1 MAIQMLEE
9 TPPEA
14 NDPVT
19 LIYFHNHF
27 RQLSNWLN
35 SLRYKHPDFKG
46 EFDEAE
52 TKLEEVQ
59 AIIRSIHEK
68 ESK

>member
-1 MAIQMLEE
+1 MARKPLDE

-27 RQLSNWLN
+27 IQLENWMN
-35 SLRYKHPDFKG
+35 SLRYKHPDSK
-46 EFDEAE
+46 EQFDKAADLLDQAQDVIKEIYDKE
-52 TKLEEVQ
+52 TK
-59 AIIRSIHEK
+59 
-68 ESK
+68 